1 MGSGVGY
8 GGPLLVVVVI
18 LYREGSGCSSFS
30 NRLLLPSSSFETT
43 GFRLDWIGFGVV
55 GLHAYTCIVGGERIG
70 NTHRALSKQRKHS
83 RHRTN
88 PGTEAEPQQIV
99 AQGYSH
105 AYSTTFHS

>member
-1 MGSGVGY
+1 MDVLPFPTDYYSQAV
-8 GGPLLVVVVI
+8 LLK
-18 LYREGSGCSSFS
+18 LR
-30 NRLLLPSSSFETT
+30 
-43 GFRLDWIGFGVV
+43 GFDWIGLDWIGFGVV
-55 GLHAYTCIVGGERIG
+55 GVHAYTCIVGGERIG